1 MHPSAEKTAAA
12 LTSAGAA
19 GEVRELDEST
29 RTAAEAA
36 AAVGC
41 PVAAIV
47 KTLVFVADGE
57 PVIILTSGAHQ
68 VDTAFVAATLGFHEL
83 RRASADEARRATG
96 QPIGGV
102 APVGHPAKL
111 RVLVDPELRRFETV
125 WAAAGTPRAVFP
137 TSFDELVR
145 IAAAEETAVTAPPQ
159 AVQD

>member
-1 MHPSAEKTAAA
+1 MHASAEKTAAA
-12 LTSAGAA
+12 LASAGAA

-36 AAVGC
+36 AALGC

-57 PVIILTSGAHQ
+57 PLIILTSGAHQ
-68 VDTAFVAATLGFHEL
+68 VDTAFVAAKLGFADL
-83 RRASADEARRATG
+83 RRAGADEAREATG

-102 APVGHPAKL
+102 AAVGHPAKL
-111 RVLVDPELRRFETV
+111 RVLIDPELRRFETI

-145 IAAAEETAVTAPPQ
+145 IAAAEERAVTPDATSRL
-159 AVQD
+159 